1 MVDGARF
8 MEGLLSQMTET
19 TELSD
24 PISTTT
30 LRSTLTSRRFSPFYT
45 VAQKRKMSYYKI
57 PPFTRP
63 LLSSI
68 EKDILNEF
76 IETIKKTKSQFC
88 CGGTIEHPADRKL
101 GLFYDVK
108 HDGQARM

>member
-1 MVDGARF
+1 MAAGQKQA
-8 MEGLLSQMTET
+8 
-19 TELSD
+19 ELK
-24 PISTTT
+24 
-30 LRSTLTSRRFSPFYT
+30 LN
-45 VAQKRKMSYYKI
+45 MSHKI
-57 PPFTRP
+57 PCQTPHEISPFTRP